1 MRDPARTR
9 LGPGSLL
16 GRARRIGTL
25 RVRLTIAVAILSAA
39 GLTAGSALLVHAVE
53 TTVVRAIEDQSRSEL
68 HAIGG
73 QIAQGVPLSEVRP
86 LAPWRILRFVRP
98 DGTRV
103 DARWQDPGDP
113 SLPPPD
119 PPELAQLLLQ
129 PPPPPEQLP
138 PPDVAGPSCGAAPD
152 PAAPPG
158 QEGPR
163 FFFWS
168 PAAARPPD
176 IAGRPDIAA
185 PETAPALPGPVGA
198 GVGPVRVG
206 PGGVPGWAAS
216 TARVGDWSVVQMP
229 LVSPSDGPVD
239 AVAVSPLA
247 DVVRSTATLQR
258 VLAIGVPALV
268 ALLTLA
274 AWWLIGRALR
284 PVRVMTQSA
293 AGIAEATAHDR
304 LAVPPTSDEIGE
316 LARTLNGMLDRLAD
330 AARRQRE
337 FVSDASH
344 ELRSPIAATRTQIEV
359 ALAHPG
365 RAEPEAVMR
374 GVLAEV
380 TRLEDL
386 VADLLALA
394 RLDERRP
401 APDEEIDL
409 DDVVLEDAV
418 RTRAVPV
425 ETRSV
430 TAVKV
435 RGERKSLAHL
445 VRNLLDNAAR
455 HAASRV
461 EVSTALDDGA
471 PVLIV
476 DDDGPGIPEADRAR
490 VFERFTRLSS
500 SRSRDGGGAG
510 LGLALVRRVAEQHG
524 GAVRV
529 ERSPRG
535 GARLEVRFP
544 PAAAG

>member
-9 LGPGSLL
+9 LRPGWLL

-68 HAIGG
+68 HVIGG

-129 PPPPPEQLP
+129 APPPPEHLP
-138 PPDVAGPSCGAAPD
+138 PPEVVGPSCSAAPD
-152 PAAPPG
+152 PAATPG

-163 FFFWS
+163 FFFVS
-168 PAAARPPD
+168 PAGAPPPD
-176 IAGRPDIAA
+176 IAG
-185 PETAPALPGPVGA
+185 PAPVGA
-198 GVGPVRVG
+198 GAGPVRSAG
-206 PGGVPGWAAS
+206 RGGVPGWAAS

-229 LVSPSDGPVD
+229 LLSPNDGPVD

-274 AWWLIGRALR
+274 AWLLIGRALR
-284 PVRVMTQSA
+284 PVRVMTQCA
-293 AGIAEATAHDR
+293 AGIADATARDR

-409 DDVVLEDAV
+409 DDVVLEDAA

-425 ETRSV
+425 DTRSV

-455 HAASRV
+455 HAATRV
-461 EVSTALDDGA
+461 EVSTALDDGV
-471 PVLIV
+471 PILVV

-510 LGLALVRRVAEQHG
+510 LGLALVRRVVEQHG

-529 ERSPRG
+529 DRSLRG

-544 PAAAG
+544 RAASG